1 MSLTETKSN
10 VPLLF
15 PITVAVPAGTT
26 RVISFPNEFLGVAV
40 SIFIQ
45 NESGLGAA
53 TYQIGGQT
61 QAAIQVPATSFRAI
75 DDTQI
80 KLISITADAGGQVIV
95 QAQVQQLRGVETQ

>member
-15 PITVAVPAGTT
+15 PITLEIPAGTT
-26 RVISFPNEFLGVAV
+26 RVISFPNEYLGIAT

-45 NESGLGAA
+45 NESGGGPAS
-53 TYQIGGQT
+53 YQIGGST
-61 QAAIQVPATSFRAI
+61 QPRISLAANNFRGI

-80 KLISITADAGGQVIV
+80 KLISITSHIGGIVIL
-95 QAQVQQLRGVETQ
+95 QAQVQQLKGVETQ